1 MKKAELKCLIIAFF
15 LLAVFAAGCG
25 SIGTMISPS
34 ESYSGEDS
42 LVLPVALHADKNVDV
57 NIINAVAEVGNDMGF
72 SVSERRAGMICLS
85 SSTSLFIGVMVG
97 KSNYS
102 KICITKEGDMLKLE
116 VLVAGNFGTGGQQ
129 EAVTILGEFKK
140 RLMKRLMA
148 N

>member
-1 MKKAELKCLIIAFF
+1 MKKRGFF
-15 LLAVFAAGCG
+15 LFLVLIFLIAGCG

-42 LVLPVALHADKNVDV
+42 FQPRVDKAAD
-57 NIINAVAEVGNDMGF
+57 IINAAAEVGKDMGF